1 MLEGAFFRVLSINAP
16 RGLRCVSDDV
26 SNLPQAANDQQPQ
39 AVGAHPLGCRCTH
52 LQGPSLSGTDGFLPT
67 NERAFHHFTWTPENS
82 FLLRWTRPTV
92 GPAEPLS
99 CRFPGPEDGR
109 APGFPSPRLTRWV
122 CSRSNVEFRGARAAT
137 PEAKRPA
144 YRASAAT

>member
-26 SNLPQAANDQQPQ
+26 SNLPQAVNDQQQQ
-39 AVGAHPLGCRCTH
+39 AAGACPFGLQMHA

-67 NERAFHHFTWTPENS
+67 NATVFHHLTRTPENS

-92 GPAEPLS
+92 GPAGPLS
-99 CRFPGPEDGR
+99 CRSPAHEDGR
-109 APGFPSPRLTRWV
+109 APDSHRPRFTRWV
-122 CSRSNVEFRGARAAT
+122 CSRSNVEVTCNRAR
-137 PEAKRPA
+137 RHVR
-144 YRASAAT
+144 RAPRLRLSG